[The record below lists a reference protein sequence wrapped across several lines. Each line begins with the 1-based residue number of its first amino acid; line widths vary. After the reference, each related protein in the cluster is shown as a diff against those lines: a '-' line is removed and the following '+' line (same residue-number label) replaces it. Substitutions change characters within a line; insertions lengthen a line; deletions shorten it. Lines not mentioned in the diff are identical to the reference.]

1 MLGSVTPSMSC
12 FQEEIFGPVVSVSA
26 FRDEEHAL
34 DLANDSAYGLVST
47 RTCQPPLR
55 QTQTMAL
62 LVLQLCP
69 LYLVCGL

>member
-34 DLANDSAYGLVST
+34 ELANDSAYGLVST
-47 RTCQPPLR
+47 EPCQPRFQQTHPL
-55 QTQTMAL
+55 AL
-62 LVLQLCP
+62 LVLIRIS
-69 LYLVCGL
+69 

>member
-34 DLANDSAYGLVST
+34 ELANDSAYGLVST
-47 RTCQPPLR
+47 EP
-55 QTQTMAL
+55 
-62 LVLQLCP
+62 
-69 LYLVCGL
+69 

>member
-34 DLANDSAYGLVST
+34 QLANDSAYGLVST
-47 RTCQPPLR
+47 EPCQPPLR
-55 QTQTMAL
+55 QTQTLAL
-62 LVLQLCP
+62 LVLQLCH